1 MPLSFA
7 DLLNSL
13 SAMTPVG
20 ALIFTALQVR
30 QSSQARRDQA
40 AITMLQTAL
49 SENSARVLELLGTIP
64 EGSVAS
70 AIDDLGVDAKHALI
84 EFGLRLEVMG
94 YMVFKGLVDV
104 TTANDLAGG
113 TILSYW
119 ARTKTWVEET
129 RRRTGHD
136 EFLEW
141 CEWLATQIARRRSTR
156 PYIPAYRQYAEWHRR
171 G

>member
-1 MPLSFA
+1 M
-7 DLLNSL
+7 
-13 SAMTPVG
+13 
-20 ALIFTALQVR
+20 
-30 QSSQARRDQA
+30 
-40 AITMLQTAL
+40 
-49 SENSARVLELLGTIP
+49 
-64 EGSVAS
+64 
-70 AIDDLGVDAKHALI
+70 DAKHALI